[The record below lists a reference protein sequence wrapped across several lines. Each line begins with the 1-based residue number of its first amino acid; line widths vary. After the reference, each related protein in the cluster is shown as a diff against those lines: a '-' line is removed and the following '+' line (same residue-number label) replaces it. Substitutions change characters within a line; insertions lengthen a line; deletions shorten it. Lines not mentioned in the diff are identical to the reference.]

1 MWTVDD
7 LKVVCFD
14 FDDTLCIHSERVDK
28 GMFKYL
34 CSMHADNDYWKDSEA
49 NLQLKLFMDYLHA
62 QGTKMCLIGGV
73 DSFKEAERK
82 IKWVKE
88 NYGYLLEN
96 YCVSSQEQKI
106 IELKVL
112 AKVNRLHENQ
122 IAIIDDLYPNLEKAE
137 SEGFVALPQCRLL
150 ICLMKH
156 LNKSLLQGLYQIA
169 IFRCMMN

>member
-14 FDDTLCIHSERVDK
+14 FDDTLCIHSERVGK

-82 IKWVKE
+82 VQWVKE
-88 NYGYLLEN
+88 NYGYSLEN
-96 YCVSSQEQKI
+96 CCVSKQE
-106 IELKVL
+106 LSVKV
-112 AKVNRLHENQ
+112 A
-122 IAIIDDLYPNLEKAE
+122 
-137 SEGFVALPQCRLL
+137 SW
-150 ICLMKH
+150 
-156 LNKSLLQGLYQIA
+156 NK
-169 IFRCMMN
+169 